1 MLLSLK
7 DEDLNIF
14 DKNFSYSSEKIKLK
28 EKYTLFHFD
37 EKWIFSEY
45 ISKYK
50 KIEPSF
56 DQLKDF
62 INLLIKK
69 TSNNLVISTGNKS
82 NVLIQSLV
90 NEYEEINKNFY
101 FKNFFDKKV
110 YVTKDLNFFELK
122 KLIHNCNLIIT
133 CHGASTHLASGFD
146 KKIIDIF
153 DESQRIFYNKWNS
166 HIRNYTYLYRA
177 EFKILSE
184 QILSKI

>member
-1 MLLSLK
+1 M
-7 DEDLNIF
+7 
-14 DKNFSYSSEKIKLK
+14 
-28 EKYTLFHFD
+28 
-37 EKWIFSEY
+37 
-45 ISKYK
+45 
-50 KIEPSF
+50 
-56 DQLKDF
+56 
-62 INLLIKK
+62 
-69 TSNNLVISTGNKS
+69 ISTGNKS

-153 DESQRIFYNKWNS
+153 DESQRIFIINGIVTSEIILIYIGLNLRFYLNKF
-166 HIRNYTYLYRA
+166 YLKYEISR
-177 EFKILSE
+177 FL
-184 QILSKI
+184 Q